1 MGLKGRSYAPMRQCP
16 PEFGIPPTALR
27 AAKLLPVR
35 VERAVLPIEPQPK
48 NPLKRT
54 CRLANTR
61 LMLFSIAVV
70 VLFIAPGT
78 LAAPATLS
86 SSVVSQ
92 IAGDMTGANEG
103 YPHGVPLSYGWATGP
118 MRGNATKP
126 APNWRAATA
135 WGVAYEAAEGNPA
148 RNTRVNIRNMRL
160 YLLQK
165 STNKWMLLQNTSAPD
180 GGLYIEDFSHNA
192 AKAADIR
199 NEFDGSISVTAG
211 GGYVFHFYP
220 RERASIN
227 PKDIAGIITIFEAR
241 LILGDPK
248 APDDRSAAR
257 YLAASGGDY
266 WPDVVGGLPAG
277 ATIAPLI
284 DGGKLKYV
292 QTYWR
297 SFAMTTLTEGQLA
310 HNPPPIDLTGIRD

>member
-1 MGLKGRSYAPMRQCP
+1 MR
-16 PEFGIPPTALR
+16 F
-27 AAKLLPVR
+27 
-35 VERAVLPIEPQPK
+35 
-48 NPLKRT
+48 
-54 CRLANTR
+54 
-61 LMLFSIAVV
+61 
-70 VLFIAPGT
+70 
-78 LAAPATLS
+78 
-86 SSVVSQ
+86 
-92 IAGDMTGANEG
+92 
-103 YPHGVPLSYGWATGP
+103 
-118 MRGNATKP
+118 
-126 APNWRAATA
+126 
-135 WGVAYEAAEGNPA
+135 
-148 RNTRVNIRNMRL
+148 
-160 YLLQK
+160 YLLRK
-165 STNKWMLLQNTSAPD
+165 STDKWMLLQNTSAPD

-192 AKAADIR
+192 AKTADIR

-227 PKDIAGIITIFEAR
+227 PEDIAGIITIFEAR

-248 APDDRSAAR
+248 GPDDRRAAR

-266 WPDVVGGLPAG
+266 WPDIVGGLLAG

-310 HNPPPIDLTGIRD
+310 HNPPPLDLTGIRD

>member
-1 MGLKGRSYAPMRQCP
+1 
-16 PEFGIPPTALR
+16 
-27 AAKLLPVR
+27 
-35 VERAVLPIEPQPK
+35 
-48 NPLKRT
+48 
-54 CRLANTR
+54 LANTR

-70 VLFIAPGT
+70 VLFLAPGT

-86 SSVVSQ
+86 SSVISQ
-92 IAGDMTGANEG
+92 IAGDMRGANEG
-103 YPHGVPLSYGWATGP
+103 HPHGVPLTYGWATGP
-118 MRGNATKP
+118 MRGNATNP
-126 APNWRAATA
+126 AANWKAATA

-148 RNTRVNIRNMRL
+148 KNTRVNIRNMRF

-165 STNKWMLLQNTSAPD
+165 RTNKWILLQNTSAPD

-192 AKAADIR
+192 AKAADVR

-220 RERASIN
+220 RQRARIN

-241 LILGDPK
+241 LILSDPK
-248 APDDRSAAR
+248 GPDDRGEAR

-266 WPDVVGGLPAG
+266 WPDIVGGLLAG
-277 ATIAPLI
+277 TTIAPLI

-310 HNPPPIDLTGIRD
+310 RNPPPISLTGIRS

>member
-1 MGLKGRSYAPMRQCP
+1 MTNPRLIL
-16 PEFGIPPTALR
+16 FGIALV
-27 AAKLLPVR
+27 A
-35 VERAVLPIEPQPK
+35 
-48 NPLKRT
+48 
-54 CRLANTR
+54 
-61 LMLFSIAVV
+61 
-70 VLFIAPGT
+70 LFIAPGK

-86 SSVVSQ
+86 ISVVSQ
-92 IAGDMTGANEG
+92 ITGDMAGSNEG

-118 MRGNATKP
+118 IRGSATNP
-126 APNWRAATA
+126 AANWRAATA

-148 RNTRVNIRNMRL
+148 RNTRVNIRNMRF

-165 STNKWMLLQNTSAPD
+165 STNKWMLLQNTSAPN
-180 GGLYIEDFSHNA
+180 GGWYVEDFSYNA
-192 AKAADIR
+192 PKTADIR
-199 NEFDGSISVTAG
+199 NESDGSISVTAG

-220 RERASIN
+220 QERASIN

-241 LILGDPK
+241 LILGNPK
-248 APDDRSAAR
+248 GPDDRSAAR

-266 WPDVVGGLPAG
+266 WPNIVGGLLGG